1 MLFVCVIRK
10 LYETY
15 VKLFNLFKL
24 LKEKDEKMDN
34 IFLIALIIYILIF
47 LFIGIWDLKKINDF
61 TDYAAAGKKQSSYAV
76 IMTLLATVIG
86 ASTTIG
92 IADTV
97 YNIGFPGIWW
107 LAFGGIGL
115 ILQSFIISK
124 KVRSID
130 AITLP
135 DMAGKIVGKG
145 AEKLLA
151 FIIVISWIGVIA
163 GQLVAMNGI
172 ITFALGKSS
181 KLIFILVSAIVI
193 IYTLIGGQLSVI
205 KTDRIQFIIIVIG
218 IIICCI
224 YLYFVKGGNTS
235 DVMNNIELLNKNY
248 KPVNLFT
255 QFFVIGGVYF
265 LGPDIMSRN
274 FICKDEKTA
283 KKSSLIAGISLFFF
297 ALIITLIG
305 MWVRYNVTSDELA
318 GNKAL
323 MYVVG
328 IVPKFVGIL
337 LIFGLLSAI
346 LSSTDTCIVNASSI
360 FVKDILG
367 RNSVALVRITVGVI
381 GLIATVFAISGS
393 SDIITLLT
401 NAYSIYTPGVIFPLL
416 IAILSYKKRRIKKS
430 IWFIAVILGGVFGL
444 SGAFLPDTLISIGVP
459 ADLISYFSLIG
470 MGVSLI
476 VAILSIGKPIEE

>member
-1 MLFVCVIRK
+1 MN
-10 LYETY
+10 T
-15 VKLFNLFKL
+15 
-24 LKEKDEKMDN
+24 
-34 IFLIALIIYILIF
+34 IFLIALIFYIIVF
-47 LFIGIWDLKKINDF
+47 LTIGILDIKKINSF
-61 TDYAAAGKKQSSYAV
+61 ADYAAAGKSQGRFAV

-92 IADTV
+92 ITDTV
-97 YNIGFPGIWW
+97 YSIGFPGIWW

-115 ILQSFIISK
+115 ILQAFIISK

-135 DMAGKIVGKG
+135 DMAGKIVGGG

-172 ITFALGKSS
+172 ISFALGKNS
-181 KLIFILVSAIVI
+181 KLIFALVPAIVI

-205 KTDRIQFIIIVIG
+205 KTDRIQFIIIVLG
-218 IIICCI
+218 ILICCI

-235 DVMNNIELLNKNY
+235 DIADGIELLNDNY

-274 FICKDEKTA
+274 FISKDEKTA
-283 KKSSLIAGISLFFF
+283 KSSALIAGISLFVF
-297 ALIITLIG
+297 AFIITLIG
-305 MWVRYNVTSDELA
+305 MWVRYNVSAEEL
-318 GNKAL
+318 NSSKAL
-323 MYVVG
+323 MYVIG

-337 LIFGLLSAI
+337 LVFGLLSAI
-346 LSSTDTCIVNASSI
+346 LSSTDTCIINASSI

-367 RNSVALVRITVGVI
+367 KDSVALVRITVGVI
-381 GLIATVFAISGS
+381 GVLATVFAISGN
-393 SDIITLLT
+393 SDIISLLT

-416 IAILSYKKRRIKKS
+416 IAILTYGKRS
-430 IWFIAVILGGVFGL
+430 IRKGVWFAAVILGGLFGL
-444 SGAFLPDTLISIGVP
+444 MGAFLPDKLLSLGVP
-459 ADLISYFSLIG
+459 AKLLSYFTLIG
-470 MGVSLI
+470 MGVSLVI
-476 VAILSIGKPIEE
+476 SLLSIKPKQVDGSN

>member
-1 MLFVCVIRK
+1 MN
-10 LYETY
+10 T
-15 VKLFNLFKL
+15 
-24 LKEKDEKMDN
+24 
-34 IFLIALIIYILIF
+34 IFLIALIIYIIIF
-47 LFIGIWDLKKINDF
+47 LCIGILDVKEINSLA
-61 TDYAAAGKKQSSYAV
+61 DYAAAGKSQSRYAV

-92 IADTV
+92 ITDTV
-97 YNIGFPGIWW
+97 YSIGFPGIWW

-115 ILQSFIISK
+115 ILQAFIISK

-130 AITLP
+130 ALTLP
-135 DMAGKIVGKG
+135 DMAGKIVGGG

-151 FIIVISWIGVIA
+151 FIIVVSWVGVIA

-172 ITFALGKSS
+172 ISFALGKNS
-181 KLIFILVSAIVI
+181 KLIFTIVSAIVI

-218 IIICCI
+218 ILICCI
-224 YLYFVKGGNTS
+224 YLYFIKGGNTS
-235 DVMNNIELLNKNY
+235 DVAANIELLNNSY

-274 FICKDEKTA
+274 FISKDEKTA
-283 KKSSLIAGISLFFF
+283 KSSALIAGISLLIF
-297 ALIITLIG
+297 AFVITLIG
-305 MWVRYNVTSDELA
+305 MWVRYNVSAEELN
-318 GNKAL
+318 GSKAL
-323 MYVVG
+323 MYVIG
-328 IVPKFVGIL
+328 IVPKLVGIL

-367 RNSVALVRITVGVI
+367 KDSIVLVRITVGVI
-381 GLIATVFAISGS
+381 GILATVFAISGN
-393 SDIITLLT
+393 SDIISLLT

-416 IAILSYKKRRIKKS
+416 IAILTYGKRS
-430 IWFIAVILGGVFGL
+430 IRKGVWFAAVILGGLFGL
-444 SGAFLPDTLISIGVP
+444 MGAFLPDKLLSLGVP
-459 ADLISYFSLIG
+459 AKLLSYFTLIG
-470 MGVSLI
+470 MGVSLVI
-476 VAILSIGKPIEE
+476 SLLSIKPKQGDGSN